1 MISGTVTIDLSDL
14 KEEKSRETVKRLFQ
28 EHEIYFKE
36 TVDFW
41 SNFETTENEIS
52 KNTIVFSEF
61 HSFIHHSQSI
71 DALKWAY
78 KVKKMNPY
86 FVAIISGKKD
96 LKFAHLI
103 DDLTKRS
110 GSRITVFNGLRLFDT
125 KSHKIRFITEINKII
140 LRNYNPEAIK
150 YVSINKKNR
159 SFLIEFVDGLYGEVT
174 FMDLQI
180 EDIANNLLLNSVQI
194 SDLGNAIELFTNY
207 GELFDID
214 SQVLRL
220 LISRQIKDEIAHQ
233 TELTALN
240 VGKKI
245 ALVRKSSKL
254 TQVELSKLTDID
266 QAILSKIETGKHL
279 PRFDTLE
286 RIAHGVGVSLT
297 ELLQTR

>member
-1 MISGTVTIDLSDL
+1 MISEKVTIDLSDL
-14 KEEKSRETVKRLFQ
+14 RENESRETVKRLFQ
-28 EHEIYFKE
+28 EYQIYFKE

-41 SNFETTENEIS
+41 SNFESGENEIS
-52 KNTIVFSEF
+52 QNTLVFSEL
-61 HSFIHHSQSI
+61 HSFINHSQSI

-110 GSRITVFNGLRLFDT
+110 SSRITVFNGLRLFDT

-150 YVSINKKNR
+150 FVSVNKKNS
-159 SFLIEFVDGLYGEVT
+159 SFLLEFIDGLYGEVT
-174 FMDLQI
+174 FMDLEI
-180 EDIANNLLLNSVQI
+180 EDIANNLLLDSVQI
-194 SDLGNAIELFTNY
+194 SDLGNAIELFTND

-220 LISRQIKDEIAHQ
+220 LISKQTKDEIAHQ

-245 ALVRKSSKL
+245 ASARKNSNL
-254 TQVELSKLTDID
+254 TQVDLSKLTDID

-286 RIAHGVGVSLT
+286 RIANGIGVSLN
-297 ELLQTR
+297 ELLQAH